1 MKRRDLI
8 DILCD
13 FDLIHRDMLDVLGK
27 IDFDAQII
35 YIKPQIRKDMR
46 DTIIHELLHA
56 YYYNL
61 GVERTEE
68 QIEKETIKL
77 YNQIYKNG

>member
-13 FDLIHRDMLDVLGK
+13 FDLIHRDMNVLGK

-35 YIKPQIRKDMR
+35 YIKPQIRRDMR

-61 GVERTEE
+61 GIERTEE
-68 QIEKETIKL
+68 QIEKETSKL
-77 YNQIYKNG
+77 YNQIYKGEK